1 MNTAEAPMFETL
13 NHAKAV
19 LGGEISA
26 LINPADR
33 AMIEHMHELI
43 LAADMHALQTFVR
56 QFTDNAEYLG
66 LVANSAGKHFSQLV
80 TGVCVTTQAPG
91 VLLIN
96 AYHGDFGLLI
106 YASGQPSQVVPIRTI
121 WDGSI
126 QIENGIMERLPK
138 PEIVLQNCAATARER
153 LKRMKAKQTE
163 DQLPEAIDT
172 Q

>member
-1 MNTAEAPMFETL
+1 MNTATDSNFEIMS
-13 NHAKAV
+13 HAKAV

-33 AMIEHMHELI
+33 AMIEHLHELI

-56 QFTDNAEYLG
+56 QFTDNSEYLN
-66 LVANSAGKHFSQLV
+66 LVANSAGKHFAKLV
-80 TGVCVTTQAPG
+80 TGLCVTAHAPG

-106 YASGQPSQVVPIRTI
+106 YTNGKPSHVVPIRTI

-126 QIENGIMERLPK
+126 QIENGIIERLPK

-153 LKRMKAKQTE
+153 LQRMKAKQIA
-163 DQLPEAIDT
+163 DDLPEALDG
-172 Q
+172 